1 MWDPPQE
8 PQSTGFQAPR
18 DHQLLD
24 ESTSPNER
32 DSNVSKAVLGMGGG
46 IWTTQVGES
55 LVW

>member
-1 MWDPPQE
+1 MFKKPRDVRSPQE

-46 IWTTQVGES
+46 I
-55 LVW
+55 